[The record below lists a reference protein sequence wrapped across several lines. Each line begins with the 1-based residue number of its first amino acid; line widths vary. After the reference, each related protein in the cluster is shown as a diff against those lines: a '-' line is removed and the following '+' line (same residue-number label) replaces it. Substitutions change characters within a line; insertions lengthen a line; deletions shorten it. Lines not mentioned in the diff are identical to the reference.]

1 MYVYKLNSV
10 WNYSICFSNCNGCLL
25 VKHQDYFEFHFDH
38 HEGVA
43 WLIRRKMVCASS
55 IPGAWPILSFLK
67 ALRKK
72 CSLDDHIEMT
82 VLSSGGSKGGEAP
95 PLSTG
100 LDDRPPSPKV
110 WIRQC
115 CLPPKISINR
125 VDIPFTCSQCRSL
138 RPGLQIICKSGMW
151 TLNLSILLLT
161 LSATLLGP
169 GASPKVL
176 VSFNTVLYMLPISS
190 STSSELMSVNGPF
203 ESKQK

>member
-1 MYVYKLNSV
+1 
-10 WNYSICFSNCNGCLL
+10 
-25 VKHQDYFEFHFDH
+25 
-38 HEGVA
+38 
-43 WLIRRKMVCASS
+43 MVCVSS
-55 IPGAWPILSFLK
+55 IPGAWPIFSFLK

-72 CSLDDHIEMT
+72 LWLGWPRRNDSPVQRRIQGRGPGGLPYQRVWMT
-82 VLSSGGSKGGEAP
+82 TP
-95 PLSTG
+95 PLPLISRSESGTAF
-100 LDDRPPSPKV
+100 S
-110 WIRQC
+110 
-115 CLPPKISINR
+115 PKISINR

>member
-1 MYVYKLNSV
+1 M
-10 WNYSICFSNCNGCLL
+10 
-25 VKHQDYFEFHFDH
+25 
-38 HEGVA
+38 
-43 WLIRRKMVCASS
+43 MVCGSS
-55 IPGAWPILSFLK
+55 IPGAWQILSFLQE
-67 ALRKK
+67 LRKK
-72 CSLDDHIEMT
+72 CSLDDHVEMT
-82 VLSSGGSKGGEAP
+82 VLSSGGTRGGAP
-95 PLSTG
+95 PLSKG
-100 LDDRPPSPKV
+100 LDDRPPPPRSGSGTAV
-110 WIRQC
+110 S
-115 CLPPKISINR
+115 PKISINR
-125 VDIPFTCSQCRSL
+125 VDTPFTCSQCRSL